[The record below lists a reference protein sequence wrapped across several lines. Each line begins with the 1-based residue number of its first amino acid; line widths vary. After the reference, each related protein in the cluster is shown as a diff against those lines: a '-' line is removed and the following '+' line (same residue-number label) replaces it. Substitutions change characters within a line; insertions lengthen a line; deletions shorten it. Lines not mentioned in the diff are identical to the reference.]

1 MKTFYEK
8 TILENIDFTGYD
20 GYQNDQND
28 FYKIKSIF
36 EIFKSE
42 YDWRINQVGQLNG
55 FSEWLSGLPS
65 SLTVPFYYDEMIQNA
80 KDFGLEVRNEELFCK
95 LYFDK
100 LSLAFF
106 NLMDNL

>member
-8 TILENIDFTGYD
+8 TILDNIDFTGYD
-20 GYQNDQND
+20 GYQNNQND
-28 FYKIKSIF
+28 FYKIKSLY

-42 YDWRINQVGQLNG
+42 YEWRVNQVGSLNA

-80 KDFGLEVRNEELFCK
+80 KDFGLEISEQEFCK
-95 LYFDK
+95 KYFNN
-100 LSLAFF
+100 LSGAFF